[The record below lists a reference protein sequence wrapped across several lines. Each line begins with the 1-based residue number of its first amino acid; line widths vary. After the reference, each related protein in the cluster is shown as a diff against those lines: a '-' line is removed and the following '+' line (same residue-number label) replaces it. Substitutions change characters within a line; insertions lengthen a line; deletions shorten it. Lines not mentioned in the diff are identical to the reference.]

1 MILYDRYLATLTL
14 VFTATTVL
22 LAVYGQQKLDLY
34 LSVYLIEL
42 LAATLIFTHL
52 HPRARRSLGFIS
64 YILFAGFLGIVAMKV
79 FEILVE
85 SGSFS

>member
-14 VFTATTVL
+14 LFTATTFL
-22 LAVYGQQKLDLY
+22 LAVYGQGKLDLY
-34 LSVYLIEL
+34 LSIYLIEL

-52 HPRARRSLGFIS
+52 HPRARRSLGLIS
-64 YILFAGFLGIVAMKV
+64 YILFAGFLVIVAMKV

-85 SGSFS
+85 SGSFL

>member
-14 VFTATTVL
+14 LFTATTFL
-22 LAVYGQQKLDLY
+22 LAVYGQGKLDLY
-34 LSVYLIEL
+34 LSIYLIEL

-52 HPRARRSLGFIS
+52 HPRPRRSLGFIS
-64 YILFAGFLGIVAMKV
+64 YILFGGFLVIVAMKV

-85 SGSFS
+85 SGSFL